1 MGVLDIPKMIAK
13 AREAQN
19 RAKKIQAAGQHGSAS
34 MLVNGLIDWVE
45 DEVSVDAVMQKAN
58 ISADQKALVEKV
70 VKITREDLRLSFE
83 DAKKQLQ
90 KKMQETMN
98 VDDIK
103 DLLG

>member
-19 RAKKIQAAGQHGSAS
+19 RAKKIEAAGKHGSAS
-34 MLVNGLIDWVE
+34 ILVNGLIDWVE
-45 DEVSVDAVMQKAN
+45 DEINLDAVMQKAN
-58 ISADQKALVEKV
+58 VSEENRVLAEKI
-70 VKITREDLRLSFE
+70 VKTVREDLRLSFE